1 MALLNDSDSF
11 LTNIE
16 RLPGFG
22 GLYILRIYRKSH
34 PLFDIVSSE
43 QIQSEKLTNTIRPPP
58 FLSLSRLALISQPSR
73 LNCAFGKL
81 SSN

>member
-43 QIQSEKLTNTIRPPP
+43 QIQSEKLTNNKTTTIFIPVSSSPYFP
-58 FLSLSRLALISQPSR
+58 TIKI
-73 LNCAFGKL
+73 KL
-81 SSN
+81 RIWKTFI